1 MPTEAGHSSE
11 IVASEY
17 RGNSLPADENTP
29 LVREASSASRQLRS
43 CENFNCR
50 HFLLIGLSLLSF
62 AEVVLLITSVIPFLV
77 KLRGDCDTLKYE
89 MSVTISLNVVEIVN
103 CFFFLMIIVKSPS
116 FVGFSTVVKDL
127 CCLPNFWTLF
137 LFFLFYLIG
146 ASLNIYSLHRICNS
160 CDSASDCNVIILLL
174 VEIILEIFDFF
185 SLMILV
191 VFLNDINLRYT
202 IRGRAWVY
210 RMLKGTL
217 VTFCFRLFVPVAF
230 SIATINVASFFFYAD
245 RSKGILRTQIIN
257 DILFLPF
264 GKKIV
269 ELLWQKI
276 FLNDKCI
283 IGKIRRNR
291 GTRQVTF
298 LV

>member
-62 AEVVLLITSVIPFLV
+62 AEVVLLITSLIPFLM
-77 KLRGDCDTLKYE
+77 KLSGDCDTLKYE

-202 IRGRAWVY
+202 IRGRAWV
-210 RMLKGTL
+210 LKGTL

-230 SIATINVASFFFYAD
+230 SIATINVASFFYAD

-269 ELLWQKI
+269 ELL
-276 FLNDKCI
+276 
-283 IGKIRRNR
+283 
-291 GTRQVTF
+291 
-298 LV
+298 